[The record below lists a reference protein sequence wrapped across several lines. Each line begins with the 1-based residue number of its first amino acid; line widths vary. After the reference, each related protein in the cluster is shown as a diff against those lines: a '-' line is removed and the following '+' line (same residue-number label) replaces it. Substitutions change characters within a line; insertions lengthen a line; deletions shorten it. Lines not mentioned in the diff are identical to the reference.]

1 MTDTTAAP
9 RGASPSILPTRLD
22 AAEVERKWMEAWE
35 RAGTYHYDP
44 SRARAETFAID
55 TPPPTV
61 SGRLH
66 VGHVFSYA
74 HTDFI
79 ARFQRMRG
87 KNVFYP
93 MGWDDNGLPTERRVQ
108 NFFHV
113 RCDPSLPYDP
123 ALEMEPVGAR
133 KPEGPPRQVSRRN
146 FIELCGRVTA
156 EDERAFRDLWTR
168 LGLSVDWRHEYATID
183 DRSRAVAQ
191 LAFLRLLAAG
201 HAYGA
206 EAPMMWDVG
215 FQTAVAQAEVED
227 RPIKGAMHTLRFGAE
242 GAAEGLDIATSRP
255 ELLPACVGVAV
266 HPDDPRHRHLIGRR
280 AVTPLFRVPVRV
292 FASERVEP
300 EKGTGAVMVCTFGD
314 ATDVEWWRE
323 EGLPLRQVIGRDG
336 RLLPID
342 FAGDPASLDPAA
354 AGDAYRSMEGRTVF
368 GARRTII
375 DLLRAEGSAPDGS
388 GGAALRGEPAPMEH
402 AVRHYEKGDEPLEII
417 PTRQWFVRLLDKTE
431 RLLGAGEEVR
441 WHPGFAHARYRS
453 WTEGLQLDWCVSRQ
467 RYFGVPIPVW
477 YPIDAEGRIDLD
489 HPIVPGEDR
498 LPIDPMSEAPDGY
511 LEDQRGRPGGF
522 AGEADVFDTWLTSS
536 LTPQIT
542 SGWPHDEARHRALF
556 PFDVRPQSHEIIRTW
571 AFYTLVQALLHEGE
585 VPWRNVLI
593 SGWVVDPDRK
603 KMGKSVGNTTAPEE
617 WMERYTADG
626 VRYWAAGA
634 RLGVD
639 TTFDENVLKVGQ
651 RLAVKL
657 FNAARFVH
665 LQPAEDGP
673 ITNELDRAFLHDLR
687 RAAERVTALLE
698 AFDHAQALSEA
709 ERFFW
714 SGFTDN
720 FVELVKARA
729 RRGGEDGASAA
740 AALRLALGVLVRM
753 FAPYLPFVT
762 EEIWSWDRSDGGSV
776 HRAPW
781 PDARDFAE
789 VEEPEDA
796 ESFAAAVAAITAVR
810 RWKGEAGMSPGAPL
824 GEIELAGTP
833 AQIARL
839 RRVLGDVVDAARV
852 EACALREDAEAA
864 PREYVMSLVG

>member
-1 MTDTTAAP
+1 MTDTAASP
-9 RGASPSILPTRLD
+9 RSGASSTLPTRFD
-22 AAEVERKWMEAWE
+22 AAEAERRWAEEWE
-35 RAGTYHYDP
+35 RAGAYHYDP
-44 SRARAETFAID
+44 ARPRAETFAID

-108 NFFHV
+108 NLFHV

-123 ALEMEPVGAR
+123 ALEMEPIGTR
-133 KPEGPPRQVSRRN
+133 KPEGPPRQLSRRN

-156 EDERAFRDLWTR
+156 EDERAFKELWTR
-168 LGLSVDWRHEYATID
+168 LGLSVDWRQEYATID
-183 DRSRAVAQ
+183 ERSRAVAQ

-215 FQTAVAQAEVED
+215 FQTAVAQAEAED
-227 RPIKGAMHTLRFGAE
+227 RTIRGAMHTLRFGVE
-242 GAAEGLDIATSRP
+242 GATEGFDIATSRP

-292 FASERVEP
+292 FASGRVDP

-323 EGLPLRQVIGRDG
+323 ESLPLRQIVGRDG

-342 FAGDPASLDPAA
+342 FAAEPASLDPASA
-354 AGDAYRSMEGRTVF
+354 SDAYRQIEGRSVIQ
-368 GARRTII
+368 ARRII
-375 DLLRAEGSAPDGS
+375 VVLMRAEGSAPDGS
-388 GGAALRGEPAPMEH
+388 GAALRGEPEPIEH
-402 AVRHYEKGDEPLEII
+402 AVKHFEKGDDPLEII
-417 PTRQWFVRLLDKTE
+417 PTRQWFVRLLDKTD
-431 RLLGAGEEVR
+431 RLLAAGEEVR
-441 WHPGFAHARYRS
+441 WHPGFAHARYRG
-453 WTEGLQLDWCVSRQ
+453 WTNGLQLDWCVSRQ

-477 YPIDAEGRIDLD
+477 YPIDAEGRVDLD
-489 HPIVPGEDR
+489 RPILPDPDR
-498 LPIDPMSEAPDGY
+498 LPIDPMSEAPKGFD
-511 LEDQRGRPGGF
+511 ETQRGRPGGF

-542 SGWPHDEARHRALF
+542 SGWPHDAERHRSIF
-556 PFDVRPQSHEIIRTW
+556 PFDVRPQSHELIRTW
-571 AFYTLVQALLHEGE
+571 AFYTLLQAMLHEGE

-617 WMERYTADG
+617 WMDRYTADG

-651 RLAVKL
+651 RLQIKL

-665 LQPAEDGP
+665 LQPEDGGA
-673 ITNELDRAFLHDLR
+673 ITNEIDRAFLHDLR
-687 RAAERVTALLE
+687 RAAERMTALLE
-698 AFDHAQALSEA
+698 AFDHAQALAEA

-720 FVELVKARA
+720 YVELVKTRV
-729 RRGGEDGASAA
+729 RRGGGDGASAA

-762 EEIWSWDRSDGGSV
+762 EEIWSWSAGDGGSV

-789 VEEPEDA
+789 VPEPEDA

-824 GEIELAGTP
+824 GRIELAGS
-833 AQIARL
+833 AENLARL

-852 EACALREDAEAA
+852 EGCNLREDAAA
-864 PREYVMSLVG
+864 PPRELVMSIVE